1 MVDDWGNARLDH
13 VAHPKRSKTE
23 SGNGNDEADDGETLV
38 PRGIGELEVVLI
50 GASAVK
56 DFADKTQDIDCCDD
70 DAGHGGDGQE
80 AVEAIYILE
89 GTDEDGHFCNEA

>member
-1 MVDDWGNARLDH
+1 MKLKCLG
-13 VAHPKRSKTE
+13 SGS
-23 SGNGNDEADDGETLV
+23 SGNCYLLTADNGETLV
-38 PRGIGELEVVLI
+38 PRGIGELKVVLI

-56 DFADKTQDIDCCDD
+56 NLANKTQDVDCCDD

-80 AVEAIYILE
+80 AVEAIYVLE